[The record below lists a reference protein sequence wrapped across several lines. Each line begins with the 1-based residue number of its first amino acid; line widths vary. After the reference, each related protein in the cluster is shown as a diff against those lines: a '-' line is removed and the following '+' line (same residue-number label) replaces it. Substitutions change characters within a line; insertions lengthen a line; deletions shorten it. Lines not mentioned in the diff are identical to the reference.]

1 MEENKKLFYFVLK
14 QYHHRQGTVIG
25 KTVGILYAD
34 NVEEAEQIVRK
45 KHISEFS
52 TLEFVEEV
60 NGEFCYTVYRSAM

>member
-1 MEENKKLFYFVLK
+1 MEENNKLFYFVLK

-25 KTVGILYAD
+25 KTVGILYA
-34 NVEEAEQIVRK
+34 NSLEEAEQIVRE

-60 NGEFCYTVYRSAM
+60 NGEFCYTVYRSAL

>member
-1 MEENKKLFYFVLK
+1 MEENNKLFYFVLK

-25 KTVGILYAD
+25 KTVGVLYAND
-34 NVEEAEQIVRK
+34 IDEAEQIVRE

-60 NGEFCYTVYRSAM
+60 NGEFCYTVYRSAL

>member
-1 MEENKKLFYFVLK
+1 MDENSKIFYFVLK

-25 KTVGILYAD
+25 KTVGVLYA
-34 NVEEAEQIVRK
+34 NSLEEAERIVCE

-60 NGEFCYTVYRSAM
+60 NGEFSYTVYRSAL